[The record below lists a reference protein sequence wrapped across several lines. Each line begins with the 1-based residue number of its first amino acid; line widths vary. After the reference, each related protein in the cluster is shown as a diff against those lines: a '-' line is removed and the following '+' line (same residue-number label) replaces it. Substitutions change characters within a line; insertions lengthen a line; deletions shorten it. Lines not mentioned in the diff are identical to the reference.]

1 MHINTHT
8 HLFTLHNVLSKEAVR
23 AIGNR
28 LRHKRVPEYFV
39 EGLENLFNK
48 IASKPKY
55 LTEDELLEEL
65 VKSILSSDAFKDFQ
79 SNHIHEIPILN
90 AIDLDSNKL
99 GKTVLKQILNA
110 LSAWGEANDNS
121 RSTLFD
127 FYETF
132 RIALMPNS
140 TAIADE
146 FLDHL
151 EPNDAIVGLM
161 MDIRGDSESDRDKKR
176 FREQLSD
183 LEEASLQRP
192 GRVLPFFAVNPK
204 RPDHYELMK
213 DALENKGF
221 IGVKLYPSIGY
232 EVNHPDLLEVYDYCV
247 KHDVPIVMHCNH
259 GGFYVEENFT
269 NYCDPEYWEPILQQ
283 LPDLKICFAH
293 FGGEESLSKPG
304 GLAGDSWGKKIID
317 LMEAYD
323 GVYADVSYHDEMMS
337 NADDEQFYLNTLTGL
352 LDRDVVKERILFG
365 TDSWM
370 LRMNMADEA
379 YWSYFRAKLS
389 QGHFNQITQSNP
401 KRFLGLQPL
410 KTNIKRY
417 INFQKSN
424 RKNVGAFPATWL
436 KQKVDKNFKVKRD
449 HPSWTLQKYPALVV
463 LAAIGNQ
470 LYSKQDEQAFA
481 RKAFITM
488 RELKYWRFSNS
499 NEGAFKQ
506 AAKKISLDLV
516 NQCEHSSVDGS
527 LEGTL
532 TKNQARQELE
542 SMVLKA
548 DTKLLDIAIQ
558 IEVMY
563 NFNYPSQ

>member
-1 MHINTHT
+1 
-8 HLFTLHNVLSKEAVR
+8 
-23 AIGNR
+23 
-28 LRHKRVPEYFV
+28 V

-48 IASKPKY
+48 LASKPKY

-65 VKSILSSDAFKDFQ
+65 IKSILSSDAFKTFSED
-79 SNHIHEIPILN
+79 HLHEIPVLK
-90 AIDLDSNKL
+90 AINLDSNKV
-99 GKTVLKQILNA
+99 GKTLLKQILNA
-110 LSAWGEANDNS
+110 LSAWGEAHDNS

-146 FLDHL
+146 FLEHL
-151 EPNDAIVGLM
+151 QPDDAIVGLM

-176 FREQLSD
+176 FREQLND

-204 RPDHYELMK
+204 RPDHFELMN
-213 DALENKGF
+213 DALKNKGF

-232 EVNHPDLLEVYDYCV
+232 EVNHPDLLDVYTYCV
-247 KHDVPIVMHCNH
+247 ENDIPIVMHCNH

-269 NYCDPEYWEPILQQ
+269 SYCDPEYWEPILEQ
-283 LPDLKICFAH
+283 LPALKICFAH
-293 FGGEESLSKPG
+293 FGGEESLSKPN

-317 LMEAYD
+317 LMEAFE

-337 NADDEQFYLNTLTGL
+337 DPADEQFYLDTLTNL
-352 LDRDVVKERILFG
+352 LDRSIIKDRILFG

-379 YWSYFRAKLS
+379 YWSYFRNKLS
-389 QGHFNQITQSNP
+389 VAHFNTITQSNP

-410 KTNIKRY
+410 RKNIQQY
-417 INFQKSN
+417 IDFQKSN

-436 KQKVDKNFKVKRD
+436 KKEVGKNFKVKRD
-449 HPSWTLQKYPALVV
+449 HPSWTLQKYPALIV
-463 LAAIGNQ
+463 LKALGKQ

-488 RELKYWRFSNS
+488 RELKYSRFSYT
-499 NEGAFKQ
+499 NEGAYKQ

-516 NQCEHSSVDGS
+516 NQCEHSSVNGIR
-527 LEGTL
+527 EGTL
-532 TKNQARQELE
+532 TKNQVRQELE

-548 DTKLLDIAIQ
+548 DTRLLDIAIQ

-563 NFNYPSQ
+563 NFNYTTS

>member
-28 LRHKRVPEYFV
+28 LRHKRVPEHFV
-39 EGLENLFNK
+39 QGLEGLFNK
-48 IASKPKY
+48 LASKPKY
-55 LTEDELLEEL
+55 LTEDELLAEL
-65 VKSILSSDAFKDFQ
+65 VKSILSSDAFKEFSQD
-79 SNHIHEIPILN
+79 HLDEIPILK
-90 AIDLDSNKL
+90 AIDLDSDKL

-121 RSTLFD
+121 RSSLFD

-132 RIALMPNS
+132 RIALMPSS

-146 FLDHL
+146 FLGHL

-161 MDIRGDSESDRDKKR
+161 MDIRGDTESERDKKR

-183 LEEASLQRP
+183 LQEASLQRP

-204 RPDHYELMK
+204 RPNHFELMK
-213 DALENKGF
+213 DALEYKGF

-232 EVNHPDLLEVYDYCV
+232 EVNHPALLDVYDYCV
-247 KHDVPIVMHCNH
+247 THDVPIVMHCSH
-259 GGFYVEENFT
+259 GGFYVEEDFIT
-269 NYCDPEYWEPILQQ
+269 YCDPVNWEPILQQ
-283 LPDLKICFAH
+283 RPALKICFAH

-304 GLAGDSWGKKIID
+304 GLAGDTWGKKIVD
-317 LMEAYD
+317 LMETYE

-337 NADDEQFYLNTLTGL
+337 HTDDEEHYLETLTAL
-352 LDRDVVKERILFG
+352 LDRDVIKDRILFG

-379 YWSYFRAKLS
+379 YWSYFRTKLS
-389 QGHFNQITQSNP
+389 SAHFNRITRLNP

-410 KTNIKRY
+410 KTNINRY

-424 RKNVGAFPATWL
+424 RKNVGAFPAGWL
-436 KQKVDKNFKVKRD
+436 KEEVSKNFKVKRD
-449 HPSWTLQKYPALVV
+449 HPSWTLHKYPAQVV
-463 LAAIGNQ
+463 LGAMGNQ
-470 LYSKQDEQAFA
+470 LYSKQAGQAFD
-481 RKAFITM
+481 RQAFITM
-488 RELKYWRFSNS
+488 RELKFWRFSYTD
-499 NEGAFKQ
+499 EGAFKQ
-506 AAKKISLDLV
+506 AAQKISLDLV
-516 NQCEHSSVDGS
+516 GTAEGSQVNGKRDGTWTLNQVRE
-527 LEGTL
+527 
-532 TKNQARQELE
+532 ELE
-542 SMVLKA
+542 KMVLNSE
-548 DTKLLDIAIQ
+548 TRLLDLAIQ

-563 NFNYPSQ
+563 NFNYPTS